1 MCLITEQKT
10 PLIAEKDMVV
20 YKVMETN
27 LCSFFQYFPYE
38 IDKLF
43 ETEIKHNDETIWT
56 ACCSLD
62 SDYLMQKYKVD
73 CVRDLKGHP
82 KLICLKYGFSS
93 CKSIKVASEI
103 NHGYRGTIYR
113 CIIPKGSEYYK
124 DKVGFIISNKIII
137 KKIAQ
142 QKIK

>member
-10 PLIAEKDMVV
+10 PLIAEKDIVV
-20 YKVMETN
+20 YKVMESK
-27 LCSFFQYFPYE
+27 LRSFFRYFQYE

-43 ETEIKHNDETIWT
+43 ETEIKENDENLWI

-62 SDYLMQKYKVD
+62 TDYLQKKYKVD

-82 KLICLKYGFSS
+82 NLICLKYGFSS
-93 CKSIKVASEI
+93 CKSIKVALI
-103 NHGYRGTIYR
+103 VNDACRGTIYK

-137 KKIAQ
+137 KKLV
-142 QKIK
+142 